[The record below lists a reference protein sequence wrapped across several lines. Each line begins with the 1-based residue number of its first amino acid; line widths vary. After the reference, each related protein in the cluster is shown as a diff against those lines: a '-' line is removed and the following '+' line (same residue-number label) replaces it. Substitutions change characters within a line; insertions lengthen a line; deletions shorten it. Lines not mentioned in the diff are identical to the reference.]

1 MHSTTPTTGPTT
13 AEPRRMTGPLRHAVR
28 LAARV
33 VGAGALAVTLLGV
46 APTPPAEAASG
57 VTLQAVAPAASK
69 KPAARKK
76 QERRI
81 GKAISVARNQIGDRY
96 RYGATG
102 PDAFDCSGLT
112 SYAFRKA
119 GIKGIPRTSSAQA
132 GWAKRISRSKMRRG
146 DLVFF
151 HNGGRVYHVG
161 IFTGV
166 KDGKRRI
173 IHAPSTGK
181 RVQAAKIWTDS
192 WFAGTARR

>member
-1 MHSTTPTTGPTT
+1 MHSTTPTTV
-13 AEPRRMTGPLRHAVR
+13 EPRRVTGPLRHAVR
-28 LAARV
+28 LGARV
-33 VGAGALAVTLLGV
+33 VGAGALAVTLIGV
-46 APTPPAEAASG
+46 SPTPPADAAPG
-57 VTLQAVAPAASK
+57 ATLQAVAPAAQPTA

-81 GKAISVARNQIGDRY
+81 GKAISIARNQIGDRY

-102 PDAFDCSGLT
+102 PNAFDCSGLT

-132 GWAKRISRSKMRRG
+132 GWAKRIARSKMRRG

-151 HNGGRVYHVG
+151 HNGGSVYHVG

>member
-1 MHSTTPTTGPTT
+1 MHPTTPTP
-13 AEPRRMTGPLRHAVR
+13 ARRFLAGSLSRGTR
-28 LAARV
+28 LGARV
-33 VGAGALAVTLLGV
+33 LGAGALAVTLIGV
-46 APTPPAEAASG
+46 APAPSADAATGSG
-57 VTLQAVAPAASK
+57 TTLQAVAPTAQ
-69 KPAARKK
+69 PAARKK

-112 SYAFRKA
+112 SFSFRKA
-119 GIKGIPRTSSAQA
+119 GFTGIPRTSSAQA
-132 GWAKRISRSKMRRG
+132 GWAKRIPRAKMRRG

-151 HNGGRVYHVG
+151 HNGGSVYHVG
-161 IFTGV
+161 IFTGF
-166 KDGKRRI
+166 DNGKRRI

-181 RVQAAKIWTDS
+181 RVERTKIWTDS

>member
-1 MHSTTPTTGPTT
+1 MHSTTPTAGPTT
-13 AEPRRMTGPLRHAVR
+13 AQRRPGTGPLRHAVR
-28 LAARV
+28 LGARV

-46 APTPPAEAASG
+46 APTPRADAAASG
-57 VTLQAVAPAASK
+57 ATLQAVAPAAQ
-69 KPAARKK
+69 PAARKK

-132 GWAKRISRSKMRRG
+132 GWAKRIPRAKMRRG

-151 HNGGRVYHVG
+151 HNGGSVYHVG
-161 IFTGV
+161 IFTGFD
-166 KDGKRRI
+166 DGKRRI

-181 RVQAAKIWTDS
+181 RVERTKIWTDS